1 MKQSPALYPA
11 PQGVPP
17 ERRVA
22 LRSAVV
28 GAVAQLDG
36 PRSWTGRR
44 FLAVPATIGLAVV
57 LAALQFMQPWAT
69 AATWAAVPERANA
82 AQTASLGASCSAAIA
97 RHHFPMN
104 ISPATAV
111 LAEMRGTSSA
121 VLLVG
126 GSQIQICVI
135 GQAGDFVGVYE
146 VAPLD
151 SGLQGVVDAVPGS
164 RQGGEPLRAIFGR
177 LAPGSAAAAVTTA
190 DGLHVTASIAES
202 GEQAY
207 FLAWWPSHADPS
219 SVVVTTASGTSQAL
233 ELPDENAPLP
243 TAR

>member
-28 GAVAQLDG
+28 GAVAQPDG
-36 PRSWTGRR
+36 PRSWTARR

-82 AQTASLGASCSAAIA
+82 AQTASLGASCSATIA
-97 RHHFPMN
+97 SHHFPMN
-104 ISPATAV
+104 VSPATAV

-126 GSQIQICVI
+126 GSQMQICVA
-135 GQAGDFVGVYE
+135 GHAGDFVGVYE

-164 RQGGEPLRAIFGR
+164 RQGGEPLRVIFGR
-177 LAPGSAAAAVTTA
+177 LAPGSAAAVTTA
-190 DGLHVTASIAES
+190 DGLHVTASVAES
-202 GEQAY
+202 GGQGY

-219 SVVVTTASGTSQAL
+219 SVVVTTASGASQTL